1 METLQILGWIYLGLA
16 IGSIGGVM
24 ALSLFVGPKI
34 KQYTVDIND
43 LEEEKRLLKA
53 QLDKSYKRG
62 KPQPRKRRNWK
73 KKPVKKQIL
82 FLISYIYQCMTK
94 QEKQHLE
101 LIVYRMDEADKRV
114 ESLHKEFKGDLQELH
129 TDIKFI
135 KENLFNPET
144 GLWAE
149 TKQNTQFRKNT
160 TMWRGIIGGGVI
172 AALVESFWGMFTN

>member
-43 LEEEKRLLKA
+43 LEEEERLLKA

-73 KKPVKKQIL
+73 KKPVKK
-82 FLISYIYQCMTK
+82 
-94 QEKQHLE
+94 
-101 LIVYRMDEADKRV
+101 
-114 ESLHKEFKGDLQELH
+114 
-129 TDIKFI
+129 
-135 KENLFNPET
+135 
-144 GLWAE
+144 
-149 TKQNTQFRKNT
+149 
-160 TMWRGIIGGGVI
+160 
-172 AALVESFWGMFTN
+172 